1 MAFVMQAQEN
11 PLFVQGKEAY
21 RADDFQ
27 GAIAKWTQ
35 ILERGQHSASLY
47 YNLGNAHYKLNQ
59 VGPSI
64 YYYEKA
70 LALDPNNQDVKNNL
84 SFAENAKIDII
95 EPLPKTF
102 FAKWDEQLSNRF
114 SYDEWAWITVV
125 AFFLFTVLFL
135 SYYFSQA
142 SKKKRLLF
150 ASSFLCIFLF
160 GTAIIMSFRTYE
172 RTMNDRN
179 AIVFAEEIEIKA
191 APQMKEETVF
201 RLHEGTKV
209 KILATEADWS
219 RIQLLNGKEGWIPSA
234 DLKEL

>member
-1 MAFVMQAQEN
+1 MQAQEN

-21 RADDFQ
+21 RANDFQ

-35 ILERGQHSASLY
+35 ILNQGQHSPSLY

-70 LALDPNNQDVKNNL
+70 LALDPNNADVKNNL

-102 FAKWDEQLSNRF
+102 FAKWDETLSNLF
-114 SYDEWAWITVV
+114 SYDEWAWITVIS
-125 AFFLFTVLFL
+125 FFLFTVLFL
-135 SYYFSQA
+135 TYYFTQA
-142 SKKKRLLF
+142 SGKKRLLF

-160 GTAIIMSFRTYE
+160 GTAMTMAFRTYK
-172 RTMNDRN
+172 RVINDRN
-179 AIVFAEEIEIKA
+179 AIVFAEEIEIKS
-191 APQMKEETVF
+191 APKMSEETIF
-201 RLHEGTKV
+201 KLHEGTKV
-209 KILATEADWS
+209 KILATEAEWS
-219 RIQLLNGKEGWIPSA
+219 QIQLLNGKEGWIPSA